1 VKREGVIDGGVMTG
15 GSRLAVREGR
25 GELGWV
31 GSGRSGPA
39 GLPGV
44 AQLGSWPLSFIF
56 FLLLSFSFVLN
67 SVLSF

>member
-1 VKREGVIDGGVMTG
+1 VKREGEDCGGVMTG
-15 GSRLAVREGR
+15 GSRLAVRVGR

-31 GSGRSGPA
+31 GSGQSGPA
-39 GLPGV
+39 GFPGA

-67 SVLSF
+67 FCFEF